1 MEQSTASRSDSRA
14 TPRASLA
21 ALGVRLR
28 ALDLFGPIRDQV
40 HVPQKTV
47 HYTPVE
53 KLYDCFIGML
63 AGAKGI
69 ADINRVLRADPALQR
84 AFGRR
89 ACAEQST
96 LQDTLDA
103 CTPETVAQMEAALDQ
118 VFRQHSRAARHDF
131 AQGYLLVDA
140 DLTGNPCGPKA
151 ACATKGYF
159 AGQKN
164 RRGRQVG
171 RVLASAYQEIVVD
184 RLFPG
189 NTALTGALEPLVL
202 AAEQTLA
209 LTETNRARTIVR
221 VDGGGGSVDA
231 LNWLLARGYAVIAK
245 DYSTRRARHLANSV
259 RVWYPDA
266 KEPGR
271 EVGWVT
277 EPATAYV
284 RPVRRLAVR
293 HRKPNGQWGVE
304 VLITNVPLAEVCRAT
319 GTAATALAEPAGELL
334 ATAHFYDQRGGGCET
349 SFQGDKQGL
358 GMGKR
363 NKKRFCGQQMLVQ
376 LQALAHN
383 VLVWGKEWLLPAVP
397 RLAPYGVQRLVR
409 DVWGILGRVEWAAE
423 GRVAGIRL
431 TDANPLAAHLLPGLQ
446 QLVAPAGVA
455 VGLGPP

>member
-1 MEQSTASRSDSRA
+1 MEQSTASPSDSRA

-21 ALGVRLR
+21 VLGVHLR
-28 ALDLFGPIRDQV
+28 ALDLFGPIRDRV

-47 HYTPVE
+47 HYTPAE
-53 KLYDCFIGML
+53 KLYDCFIGIL

-96 LQDTLDA
+96 LQDTLNA
-103 CTPETVAQMEAALDQ
+103 CTPETVAEMEAATDQ

-131 AQGYLLVDA
+131 AQSYLLLDA

-151 ACATKGYF
+151 ACATRGYF

-171 RVLASAYQEIVVD
+171 RVLASPYQEIVVD

-202 AAEQTLA
+202 AAERTLA
-209 LTETNRARTIVR
+209 LTETKRARTTVR

-231 LNWLLARGYAVIAK
+231 LNWLLTRGYAVIAK
-245 DYSTRRARHLANSV
+245 DYSPRRACQLAQSV
-259 RVWYPDA
+259 RVWYPDP

-293 HRKPNGQWGVE
+293 YRKPNGQWGVE
-304 VLITNVPLAEVCRAT
+304 VLISSVPMAEVYRWT
-319 GTAATALAEPAGELL
+319 GAPQDPVEPAAELL
-334 ATAHFYDQRGGGCET
+334 ALAHFYDQRGGACET

-376 LQALAHN
+376 LQVLAHN
-383 VLVWGKEWLLPAVP
+383 VLLWGKAWLLPAVP

-409 DVWGILGRVEWAAE
+409 DVWGILGRVEWTAE
-423 GRVAGIRL
+423 RPVAGIRL
-431 TDANPLAAHLLPGLQ
+431 TEANPLAAQLLPGLQ
-446 QLVAPAGVA
+446 RLVAATGVV

>member
-1 MEQSTASRSDSRA
+1 MEQSTASPTHSRA

-21 ALGVRLR
+21 ALGVHRR
-28 ALDLFGPIRDQV
+28 ALDLFGPIRDRV

-47 HYTPVE
+47 HYTPIE
-53 KLYDCFIGML
+53 KLYDCFIGIL

-96 LQDTLDA
+96 LQDTLNA
-103 CTPETVAQMEAALDQ
+103 CTPETVAQMAAAMDQ

-131 AQGYLLVDA
+131 DQSYLLVDA

-171 RVLASAYQEIVVD
+171 RVLASPYQEIVVD

-209 LTETNRARTIVR
+209 LTETNRARTTVR

-245 DYSTRRARHLANSV
+245 DYSPRRACHLAQSV
-259 RVWYPDA
+259 RVWYPDP

-277 EPATAYV
+277 EPATASV

-293 HRKPNGQWGVE
+293 YRKSNGQWGVE
-304 VLITNVPLAEVCRAT
+304 VLISNGPMAEVYRWT
-319 GTAATALAEPAGELL
+319 GPPPASVEEPAAELL
-334 ATAHFYDQRGGGCET
+334 ALAHFYDQRGGGCET

-376 LQALAHN
+376 RQALAHN
-383 VLVWGKEWLLPAVP
+383 VLIWGKEWLLPAVP
-397 RLAPYGVQRLVR
+397 RLAKYGVQRLVR
-409 DVWGILGRVEWAAE
+409 DVWGILGRVEWTGE
-423 GRVAGIRL
+423 RPVAGIRL
-431 TDANPLAAHLLPGLQ
+431 TEANPLAAHLLPGLQ
-446 QLVAPAGVA
+446 QLVAATGVV